1 MSQQNEAV
9 LERALS
15 LGWSTFTRAWP
26 LLLVAS
32 LALIASMMPG
42 VVAAQI
48 IQFVGFAASAGGG
61 TAETQ
66 TMFAVASMIVSWMC
80 TVLLQWPAQ
89 AGLFAA
95 ATQASRGRVQDFRAI
110 FAGFRRFGTVVF
122 ASLILSVV
130 GVLVASPILVV
141 AWDTLWPWAQTGFQT
156 MPDLAAINI
165 PLTLAVGAG
174 CAVFQLWIGARLSVV
189 LPRIVDG
196 DQPRVGAIEAIRFSF
211 ERTRG
216 NTLNAIGILILAGT
230 ASLLG
235 LLMCCIGA
243 VLVGIPLATALQ
255 AAFYRALLND
265 PDPPTPQPAPTWT
278 GATPPQ
284 SPL

>member
-1 MSQQNEAV
+1 
-9 LERALS
+9 
-15 LGWSTFTRAWP
+15 
-26 LLLVAS
+26 
-32 LALIASMMPG
+32 MMPG

-141 AWDTLWPWAQTGFQT
+141 AWDALWPWAQTGFQT

-174 CAVFQLWIGARLSVV
+174 CADECRAECGDHSDVGEALVGGDRGGSEAVEDGVKPGEDGDGEGGGIEEPPEARLGERGGAA
-189 LPRIVDG
+189 PPDDG
-196 DQPRVGAIEAIRFSF
+196 KEDE
-211 ERTRG
+211 
-216 NTLNAIGILILAGT
+216 
-230 ASLLG
+230 
-235 LLMCCIGA
+235 
-243 VLVGIPLATALQ
+243 
-255 AAFYRALLND
+255 
-265 PDPPTPQPAPTWT
+265 
-278 GATPPQ
+278 
-284 SPL
+284 